1 MKLLKL
7 LINNKFLFLQNTI
20 ILDCMIAKYL
30 IVLFILLISSNAY
43 SNTNISHA
51 IAMHGEPKYDKEFLN
66 VEYVDLNSLKGGSI
80 VRSAIGTYDSFNPFI
95 LKGTSAAGIGA
106 LYETLTTGSSDEAF
120 TEYGLLA
127 ETIEWPED
135 RSWVSFVIRDEAEW
149 HDGKKITAE
158 DVVWTFN
165 TLMEKGHPF
174 YKYYYGDVDQVIK
187 ISENKVRF
195 NFKNNTNKEL
205 VLIIGQLP
213 VLPKHYW
220 KDKNFEETTLEVPI
234 GSGPYKVKSFDSGR
248 SITYELNE
256 NYWGFKNQIPIKI
269 GKDNFSIIRYDYY
282 KDRGI
287 EREAFKSGEIDFFSE
302 NSSKEWATSYDISS
316 VEKGLIKKELIQHE
330 NPQGMQGFAFNIR
343 KDLFKDRRVRK
354 AISLAFDFEW
364 SNKNLFFDAYK
375 RTDSFFENS
384 ELASSNLPS
393 DKELFFLNPY
403 FDVLPNEVFTKVYQN
418 PVTDGSGYMRSQLQE
433 ASKLLK
439 DSGWDLIEGELIHS
453 ATKKLFE
460 FEILLRS
467 PAFERIVFPFK
478 DNLEK
483 LGIKVD
489 VRTIDT
495 AQYQKKMET
504 FDFDMVVQTFS
515 QSLSP
520 GNEQRNYWGSDAAD
534 TNGSRNVIGI
544 KNYAIDG
551 LIENLINAKDR
562 EELITITKALDRVLL
577 WNYYVIPQWHISS
590 YRVLYWNFFNQPN
603 IKPKYSLG
611 FDTWWV
617 DQNKFNQIQSNR
629 TSN

>member
-1 MKLLKL
+1 MKILTLIFTFTLIFQLKA
-7 LINNKFLFLQNTI
+7 Q
-20 ILDCMIAKYL
+20 A
-30 IVLFILLISSNAY
+30 
-43 SNTNISHA
+43 NTNISHA
-51 IAMHGEPKYDKEFLN
+51 IAMHGEPKYSKDFEN
-66 VEYVDLNSLKGGSI
+66 VEYINPNSIKGGSI

-95 LKGTSAAGIGA
+95 LKGTSAAGIGG

-127 ETIEWPED
+127 ETIEWPDD
-135 RSWVSFVIRDEAEW
+135 RSWVSFTLRNEAYW
-149 HDGKKITAE
+149 HDGKKITAD

-174 YKYYYGDVDQVIK
+174 YKYYYGDVKEVIK
-187 ISENKVRF
+187 EQENKVRF
-195 NFKNNTNKEL
+195 NFTTNTNKEL
-205 VLIIGQLP
+205 VLIVGQLP

-220 KDKNFEETTLEVPI
+220 ENKNFEETSLEIPI
-234 GSGPYKVKSFDSGR
+234 GSGPYKIKSFDSGR
-248 SITYELNE
+248 SITYELDQ
-256 NYWGFKNQIPIKI
+256 NYWGFGASIPIKI
-269 GKDNFSIIRYDYY
+269 GKDNFGTIRYDYY

-302 NSSKEWATSYDISS
+302 NSSKEWATAYDINA
-316 VEKGLIKKELIQHE
+316 VNEGLIKKELISHE

-343 KDLFKDRRVRK
+343 KDKFKDRRVRK
-354 AISLAFDFEW
+354 ALSYAFDFEW

-384 ELASSNLPS
+384 ELASSGLPS
-393 DKELFFLNPY
+393 KEELNYLNPY
-403 FDVLPNEVFTKVYQN
+403 FDVLPKEIFTEEYTN
-418 PVTDGSGYMRSQLQE
+418 PVTDGSGYMRMQLQE
-433 ASKLLK
+433 ASKLLEE
-439 DSGWDLIEGELIHS
+439 SGWELVDGKLLHS
-453 ATKKLFE
+453 STKEPFE

-483 LGIKVD
+483 LGIIAE
-489 VRTIDT
+489 VRTIDS
-495 AQYQKKMET
+495 AQYQKRMET
-504 FDFDMVVQTFS
+504 FDFDMVVQTFG

-520 GNEQRNYWGSDAAD
+520 GNEQRNFWGSDAAD
-534 TNGSRNVIGI
+534 TDGSRNVVGI
-544 KNYAIDG
+544 KNYAVDG
-551 LIENLINAKDR
+551 LIESLINASDR

-590 YRVLYWNFFNQPN
+590 YRVLYWDFFDQPK

-611 FDTWWV
+611 FDTWWIN
-617 DQNKFNQIQSNR
+617 QTKFEKIQSNR

>member
-1 MKLLKL
+1 M
-7 LINNKFLFLQNTI
+7 IRFFLFI
-20 ILDCMIAKYL
+20 F
-30 IVLFILLISSNAY
+30 IVVFSINSNAK
-43 SNTNISHA
+43 TNISHA
-51 IAMHGEPKYDKEFLN
+51 IAMHGTPKYGSNFLN
-66 VEYVDLNSLKGGSI
+66 VEYIDINSLKGGSI

-127 ETIEWPED
+127 ETIEWPDD
-135 RSWVSFVIRDEAEW
+135 RSWVAFKIRDEAVW
-149 HDGKKITAE
+149 HDGKNITAD

-174 YKYYYGDVDQVIK
+174 YKYYYGDVSEVIK
-187 ISENKVRF
+187 ENEQKVRF
-195 NFKNNTNKEL
+195 NFKSNTNKEL
-205 VLIIGQLP
+205 VLIVGQLP

-220 KDKNFEETTLEVPI
+220 EKRNFEETTLEIPV
-234 GSGPYKVKSFDSGR
+234 GSGPYKIKNFDSGR
-248 SITYELNE
+248 SITYELNKD
-256 NYWGFKNQIPIKI
+256 YWGFKNKTPIKV
-269 GKDNFSIIRYDYY
+269 GKDNFETIRYDYY

-302 NSSKEWATSYDISS
+302 NSSKEWATSYNIDS
-316 VEKGLIKKELIQHE
+316 VKNGLIVKELIQHE

-343 KDLFKDRRVRK
+343 KNKFKDRRVRK
-354 AISLAFDFEW
+354 ALSYAFDFEW
-364 SNKNLFFDAYK
+364 SNKNLFFDAYI

-384 ELASSNLPS
+384 ELASSGLPS
-393 DKELFFLNPY
+393 TKELSYLNPY
-403 FDVLPNEVFTKVYQN
+403 FDVLPSEIFKDEFKN
-418 PVTDGSGYMRSQLQE
+418 PVTDGSGYMRQQLQE

-439 DSGWDLIEGELIHS
+439 ESGWDLVDGKLINSSTKELF
-453 ATKKLFE
+453 A

-483 LGIKVD
+483 LGIEVE
-489 VRTIDT
+489 VRTIDS
-495 AQYQKKMET
+495 AQYQKRMET
-504 FDFDMVVQTFS
+504 FDFDMVVQNFS

-520 GNEQRNYWGSDAAD
+520 GNEQRNFWGSDAAE
-534 TNGSRNVIGI
+534 TNGSRNIIGI

-551 LIENLINAKDR
+551 LIESLINAKDR
-562 EELITITKALDRVLL
+562 EELIIITKALDRVLL

-590 YRVLYWNFFNQPN
+590 YRVLYWNFFDQPVV
-603 IKPKYSLG
+603 KPKYSLG
-611 FDTWWV
+611 FDTWWIN
-617 DQNKFNQIQSNR
+617 QNKYDNIQSNR

>member
-1 MKLLKL
+1 MMIRIIFLL
-7 LINNKFLFLQNTI
+7 LFSLSSQN
-20 ILDCMIAKYL
+20 L
-30 IVLFILLISSNAY
+30 Y
-43 SNTNISHA
+43 SKNNISHA
-51 IAMHGEPKYDKEFLN
+51 IAMHGDPKYKEDFLN
-66 VEYVDLNSLKGGSI
+66 VEYIDLNFLKGGSI

-120 TEYGLLA
+120 TEYGLIA
-127 ETIEWPED
+127 KTIEWPND
-135 RSWVSFVIRDEAEW
+135 RSWVSYVIREEAVW
-149 HDGKKITAE
+149 HDGKKITAD

-174 YKYYYGDVDQVIK
+174 YKYYYGDVSEVIK
-187 ISENKVRF
+187 ENEKKVRF

-205 VLIIGQLP
+205 VLIVGQLP

-220 KDKNFEETTLEVPI
+220 ENKNFEETTLEIPI
-234 GSGPYKVKSFDSGR
+234 GSGPFKIKSFDSGR
-248 SITYELNE
+248 SITYELNNE
-256 NYWGFKNQIPIKI
+256 YWGFKNQTPIKV
-269 GKDNFSIIRYDYY
+269 GKDNFGTIRYDYY

-302 NSSKEWATSYDISS
+302 NSSKEWATSFNIDS
-316 VEKGLIKKELIQHE
+316 VKKGLIVKELIQHE
-330 NPQGMQGFAFNIR
+330 NPQGMQGFAFNLR
-343 KDLFKDRRVRK
+343 KDLFQDRRVRK
-354 AISLAFDFEW
+354 ALSFAFDFEW

-384 ELASSNLPS
+384 ELASSGLPS
-393 DKELFFLNPY
+393 KEELNFLNPY
-403 FDVLPNEVFTKVYQN
+403 FDVLPKEIFTKKYEN
-418 PVTDGSGYMRSQLQE
+418 PVTDGSGYMRLQLQE
-433 ASKLLK
+433 ASKLLN
-439 DSGWDLIEGELIHS
+439 DAGWELVEGKLINS
-453 ATKKLFE
+453 SSKKIFE

-483 LGIKVD
+483 LGIKVN

-495 AQYQKKMET
+495 AQYQKRMET

-520 GNEQRNYWGSDAAD
+520 GNEQRNFWGSDAAD
-534 TNGSRNVIGI
+534 TNGSRNIIGI

-551 LIENLINAKDR
+551 LIESLINAEDR
-562 EELITITKALDRVLL
+562 EELINITKALDRVLL

-590 YRVLYWNFFNQPN
+590 YRVLYWNFFNQPE

-611 FDTWWV
+611 FDTWWIN
-617 DQNKFNQIQSNR
+617 QNKFSKIRPNRISN
-629 TSN
+629 